1 MLKKL
6 LGFFI
11 SDCHAI
17 SLILLHRVATVMI
30 SLFSIPLGIQFLLQ
44 AINIDIAALEKKESL
59 QDYMKEDLE
68 YDLKYREALLVVIGN
83 FSTEDEMTKV
93 CNGT

>member
-44 AINIDIAALEKKESL
+44 AINIDIA
-59 QDYMKEDLE
+59 
-68 YDLKYREALLVVIGN
+68 
-83 FSTEDEMTKV
+83 STPKDI
-93 CNGT
+93 